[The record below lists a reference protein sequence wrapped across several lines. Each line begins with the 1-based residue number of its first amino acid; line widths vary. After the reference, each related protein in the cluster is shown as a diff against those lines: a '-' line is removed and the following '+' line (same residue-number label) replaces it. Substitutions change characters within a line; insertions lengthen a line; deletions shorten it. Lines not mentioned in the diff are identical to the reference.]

1 MPKYIVSSRTTEPCH
16 IVLRSLCQCGG
27 AHSSARPAA
36 LSRSRR
42 PTVPSNRTGAQTTK
56 KRKAGARVKAK
67 NAFVGDGKALNA
79 DVRDE
84 AAKKA
89 GTGFGKKAS
98 SKRARE
104 ERALAAERRLLA
116 LQKTAGPSTST
127 PRDESDSDSGSDGDI
142 EMAAETDEDRQ
153 KRMLDI
159 MSEADLEGLKY
170 GDFENEFT
178 LPSSS
183 SVGKGKATADDVI
196 DTEDDPKPP
205 PAKKKKLS
213 ALGLVKDE
221 VEYRKKEALGMVGS
235 GRSLGGGPSKQPPDR
250 GGSRQSNILEHLSS
264 TSRKERKTSG
274 PKSTAVTPGDASSTW
289 SCSVCTL

>member
-1 MPKYIVSSRTTEPCH
+1 MPKYIVSSRTTEPCD

-42 PTVPSNRTGAQTTK
+42 ATVPSNRTGAQTTR

-67 NAFVGDGKALNA
+67 NAFVGNGKALNA

-127 PRDESDSDSGSDGDI
+127 PRDESDSELGSDEDV
-142 EMAAETDEDRQ
+142 EVAETDEDRR

-170 GDFENEFT
+170 GDFDNEFT

-183 SVGKGKATADDVI
+183 SMGKGRATADDVI

-250 GGSRQSNILEHLSS
+250 GGSRQSKILDHLSPA
-264 TSRKERKTSG
+264 SRKEHKAVDSTS
-274 PKSTAVTPGDASSTW
+274 TTVAPGDASSTW

>member
-1 MPKYIVSSRTTEPCH
+1 M
-16 IVLRSLCQCGG
+16 
-27 AHSSARPAA
+27 
-36 LSRSRR
+36 
-42 PTVPSNRTGAQTTK
+42 PSNHTGAQTTK

-89 GTGFGKKAS
+89 GTGFGKKAG

-116 LQKTAGPSTST
+116 LQSSAGPSTSA
-127 PRDESDSDSGSDGDI
+127 PKDDSDSDSGSDGDI
-142 EMAAETDEDRQ
+142 EITETDKDRQ

-159 MSEADLEGLKY
+159 MSEADLERLKY
-170 GDFENEFT
+170 GDFEDEFT

-183 SVGKGKATADDVI
+183 SFGKVKDDVI
-196 DTEDDPKPP
+196 DIEDDSEPP
-205 PAKKKKLS
+205 PAKKKRLTS
-213 ALGLVKDE
+213 LGLVKDE
-221 VEYRKKEALGMVGS
+221 VQYRKKEALGMVGS

-250 GGSRQSNILEHLSS
+250 GTRQSSLLDHLSS
-264 TSRKERKTSG
+264 KSRKERIPSD
-274 PKSTAVTPGDASSTW
+274 SQSATASLGDSSSTW
-289 SCSVCTL
+289 SCSICTLWVHTIDLDRCTLTFVPKAQ